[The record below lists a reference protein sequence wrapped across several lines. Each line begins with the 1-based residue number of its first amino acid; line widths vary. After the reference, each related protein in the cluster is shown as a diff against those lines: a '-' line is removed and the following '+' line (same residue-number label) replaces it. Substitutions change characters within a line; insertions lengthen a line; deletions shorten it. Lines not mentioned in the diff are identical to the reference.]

1 MTAFSIFCFS
11 PVSLLLFHSFILPNV
26 VKHLIVTASFNSR
39 SASPFQVLHRM
50 GPLSQPVY
58 LVQRLKPYHVYNF
71 TVTVCTKTGCIAS
84 LPSTGRTL
92 PAGKKKKKIWTQ
104 THMDADKHKH
114 TFKWQHKSKQLC
126 RS

>member
-11 PVSLLLFHSFILPNV
+11 PLFFHSFILTNV
-26 VKHLIVTASFNSR
+26 IKHVIVTASFNSL

-50 GPLSQPVY
+50 GPSSQPVY
-58 LVQRLKPYHVYNF
+58 LVHGLNPYHVYNF

-92 PAGKKKKKIWTQ
+92 PAGKKKYIYG
-104 THMDADKHKH
+104 HKH
-114 TFKWQHKSKQLC
+114 TWM
-126 RS
+126 